1 LSSGKASESSVAISY
16 AVRPD
21 VAPEAERS
29 TLANVYKFV
38 LDCRTSKGTA
48 TSPVSRPVDAKGS
61 KHVRARDSIPKRS

>member
-1 LSSGKASESSVAISY
+1 MSSGKASESSVAISY

-38 LDCRTSKGTA
+38 LDRRASKGTA
-48 TSPVSRPVDAKGS
+48 TSPVSRPDAAKEI
-61 KHVRARDSIPKRS
+61 KNDSRHCHRNT